1 MQAGKQQKERGNS
14 TERKGSN
21 EPIMPVEELI
31 ATALSSES
39 VPEAAKQLS
48 AGPGSAGDRMG
59 SLQAISRGVHCQTSA
74 QDLENQRQNMV
85 AAQEQVRSL
94 SSQTLHPVC
103 HLLALYGNAAFPS
116 W

>member
-1 MQAGKQQKERGNS
+1 MQAEKQQKGKENS

-48 AGPGSAGDRMG
+48 AGAGSAGDRIG
-59 SLQAISRGVHCQTSA
+59 SLQAISRGIYPQTSA
-74 QDLENQRQNMV
+74 QDLEKQRQNMV
-85 AAQEQVRSL
+85 AAQEQV
-94 SSQTLHPVC
+94 
-103 HLLALYGNAAFPS
+103 
-116 W
+116 